1 MSLAP
6 GSLAE
11 LVAEA
16 IASLKGLDAQILDVR
31 GLTDMTDFMVIASG
45 RSDRQV
51 KALAE
56 KILEEA
62 KKKRVSPLGVE
73 GQQQAEWVLI
83 DFGDVIA
90 HIMRPD
96 ARDYYQLEK
105 LWQPP
110 LNQRHNQ

>member
-6 GSLAE
+6 SSLAE
-11 LVAEA
+11 LVAAA
-16 IASLKGLDAQILDVR
+16 IASLKGLDAQTQDVR

-45 RSDRQV
+45 RSNRQV

-62 KKKRVSPLGVE
+62 KKKGVAPLGVE
-73 GQQQAEWVLI
+73 GQQQAEWILI